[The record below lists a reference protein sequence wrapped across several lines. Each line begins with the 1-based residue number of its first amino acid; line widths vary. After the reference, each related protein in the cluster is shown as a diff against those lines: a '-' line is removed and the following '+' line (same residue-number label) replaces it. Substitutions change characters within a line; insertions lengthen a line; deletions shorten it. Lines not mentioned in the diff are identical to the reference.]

1 MGYQSRRSVIASSQ
15 NSPKSNSIKKAA
27 SQRLFS
33 PAISKR
39 AEKIKREGKVQDEL
53 FKDGETRNL
62 KKQQAQI
69 EAIAKEKAET
79 K

>member
-1 MGYQSRRSVIASSQ
+1 M
-15 NSPKSNSIKKAA
+15 KKAA

-39 AEKIKREGKVQDEL
+39 AENIKREGKIQDEL
-53 FKDGETRNL
+53 YKDGQTRNL
-62 KKQQAQI
+62 RKQQAQI
-69 EAIAKEKAET
+69 EAIAKEKAEI

>member
-15 NSPKSNSIKKAA
+15 NSPKSNSMKKAA

-39 AEKIKREGKVQDEL
+39 AENIKREGKIQDEL
-53 FKDGETRNL
+53 YKDGQTRNL
-62 KKQQAQI
+62 RKQQAQI
-69 EAIAKEKAET
+69 EAIAKEKAEI